1 MVSVSSL
8 GLDLKVAC
16 LARGVLCG
24 SSRGTLQAAPAPT
37 LGWSGCKTMQG
48 FRSAAIAAIIIR

>member
-1 MVSVSSL
+1 MLSVSSL

-24 SSRGTLQAAPAPT
+24 CPSCPVRLTEPCRQHQHPHWVGPVAKR
-37 LGWSGCKTMQG
+37 CK
-48 FRSAAIAAIIIR
+48 ALDLLL